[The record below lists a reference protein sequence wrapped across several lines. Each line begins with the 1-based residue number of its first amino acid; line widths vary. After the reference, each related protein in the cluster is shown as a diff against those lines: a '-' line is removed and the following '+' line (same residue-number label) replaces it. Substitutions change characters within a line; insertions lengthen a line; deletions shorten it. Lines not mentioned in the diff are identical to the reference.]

1 VVKGHHYTEVFK
13 ETKDGDIYHLDV
25 TKTAI
30 ISCFSVVGI
39 CPELEI
45 IELKRQGKMMSMSL
59 VNNEIH
65 DALCNLVLKDF

>member
-1 VVKGHHYTEVFK
+1 MEVFK
-13 ETKDGDIYHLDV
+13 ETKDGDIYYLDV

-45 IELKRQGKMMSMSL
+45 LRMKKQGKMMSMSL

-65 DALCNLVLKDF
+65 EALSTLVLKDF